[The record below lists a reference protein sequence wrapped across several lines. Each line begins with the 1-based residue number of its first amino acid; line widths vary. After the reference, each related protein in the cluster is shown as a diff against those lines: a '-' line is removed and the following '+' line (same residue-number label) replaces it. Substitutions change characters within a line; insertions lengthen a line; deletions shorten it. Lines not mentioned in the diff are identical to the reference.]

1 MAENYTNTVD
11 FAAEIWYT
19 DTNIRN
25 KPLKGSRNDVEQM
38 IFGKR
43 REYNV
48 AIENLRLYLILDP
61 PDTINDD
68 DPACMT
74 PHSHSYHELF
84 VCGNGSITLM
94 TSYGEIELKRGETL
108 LIPGTYSH
116 RRTKMS
122 DDAKWFSIGFTYTK
136 KAVRYDTEDLY
147 SYLDGFAREDLLRK
161 YLDDTQL
168 FQKVQDIFLDPE
180 NIPKHIPAMKLFL
193 ILMNLKQMDSIDIK
207 IGDKT
212 RGLHGKTEI
221 QSLLVLLDY
230 FVYNKFTESITES
243 EIAKQLYIS
252 ERQLARIAKERYGMT
267 LHRAIIEK
275 RIDTAAKLLV
285 CGDKTVEQISLAVG
299 FQSKCCFYREFV
311 KKYGMTPIEY
321 RKKAGKESE
330 K

>member
-1 MAENYTNTVD
+1 
-11 FAAEIWYT
+11 
-19 DTNIRN
+19 
-25 KPLKGSRNDVEQM
+25 M
-38 IFGKR
+38 IKTICGKR

-48 AIENLRLYLILDP
+48 AIENLRLYLVLDP
-61 PDTINDD
+61 PDTINDE
-68 DPACMT
+68 DPACIT

-116 RRTKMS
+116 RRTKS
-122 DDAKWFSIGFTYTK
+122 SEDATWFSIGFTYTK

-147 SYLDGFAREDLLRK
+147 SYLDGFARNDLLRK
-161 YLDDTQL
+161 YIDDTQM
-168 FQKVQDIFLDPE
+168 FQKVRDIFLDPE

-193 ILMNLKQMDSIDIK
+193 ILMSLKQMDSIDIK
-207 IGDKT
+207 IGDKS
-212 RGLHGKTEI
+212 RGLHGKTEM
-221 QSLLVLLDY
+221 QSLLVHLDY

-267 LHRAIIEK
+267 LHRVIIEK
-275 RIDTAAKLLV
+275 RIETAANLLA
-285 CGDKTVEQISLAVG
+285 CGGKTVEQISLAVG

-321 RKKAGKESE
+321 RKKGCKESE